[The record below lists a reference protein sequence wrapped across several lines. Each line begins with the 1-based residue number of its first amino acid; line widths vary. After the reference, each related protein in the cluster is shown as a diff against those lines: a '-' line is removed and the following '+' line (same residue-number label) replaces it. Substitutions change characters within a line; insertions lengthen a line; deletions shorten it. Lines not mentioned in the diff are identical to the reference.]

1 MTRKSANVPELKE
14 YVFLI
19 TSEHKSV
26 LHFFSAWSQGV
37 WATDPDDG
45 YRKLASWKDRGYS
58 VKFLHSMD
66 DFRRERN
73 NENDLKEKMKNIE
86 KRNSFKRE
94 VKIEVENV

>member
-1 MTRKSANVPELKE
+1 MTRKSANVPEFKE

-26 LHFFSAWSQGV
+26 LHFFSAWSQTV

-66 DFRRERN
+66 EFKESQKK
-73 NENDLKEKMKNIE
+73 ENDLNRKLKEMEAKNARHE
-86 KRNSFKRE
+86 H
-94 VKIEVENV
+94 KIEVENV